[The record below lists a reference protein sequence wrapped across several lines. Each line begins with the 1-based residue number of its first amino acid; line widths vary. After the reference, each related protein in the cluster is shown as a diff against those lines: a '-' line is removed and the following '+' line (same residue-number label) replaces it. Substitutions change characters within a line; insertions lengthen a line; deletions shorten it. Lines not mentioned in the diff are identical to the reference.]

1 MKTILAAI
9 DFSDVT
15 EHLVEVARDMARAHG
30 AALHLLHVEESEP
43 DFVGYEPGPQHVRD
57 QVAHEAV
64 RHFKEENS
72 LRDQLRAEGIDAHS
86 MVLQGPRGESAGRS
100 GQALGRPGCGRLPRA
115 WRGVSPPAGKCGL
128 KELSRGRSVR
138 FWSCPRRKKPEIVP
152 IRDCRSE
159 L

>member
-30 AALHLLHVEESEP
+30 AALYLLHVEESEP

-86 MVLQGPRGESAGRS
+86 MVLQGPFVEKVLAEAARHSADLIVVGS
-100 GQALGRPGCGRLPRA
+100 HGHGAVYHLLLGSVTEGIIKGAKCPVL
-115 WRGVSPPAGKCGL
+115 VVPA
-128 KELSRGRSVR
+128 
-138 FWSCPRRKKPEIVP
+138 PKKA
-152 IRDCRSE
+152 
-159 L
+159 

>member
-30 AALHLLHVEESEP
+30 VPLYLLHVEESEP

-57 QVAHEAV
+57 QVAHDAV

-86 MVLQGPRGESAGRS
+86 MVLQGPFVEKVLAEAARLSADLIVVGS
-100 GQALGRPGCGRLPRA
+100 HGHGAVYNLLLGSVTEGIIKGAKCPVL
-115 WRGVSPPAGKCGL
+115 VVPA
-128 KELSRGRSVR
+128 
-138 FWSCPRRKKPEIVP
+138 PKKA
-152 IRDCRSE
+152 
-159 L
+159 